1 MANSHW
7 LQKAS
12 SSPSLIHSIF
22 QVYLEPQTPLNSH
35 TVNLLILFLR
45 QRRHQHQLT
54 PIKSGLHSR
63 SNTKMQVTTLPDDD
77 SMLPN
82 DTIPPKDT
90 IHPNDTTLPD
100 GTIHPNDTTLP
111 DGTIHPN
118 DTTLPGDTI
127 HPNDTILPN
136 DTMLDNDSTLE
147 NNTTPSDDTIVPQ
160 VASPPERTPLPKQP
174 VVIGIYGISGCG
186 KTFLLNNIKDYCGP
200 GQFNFYDGSQV
211 IAAVTDGGLKAF
223 QAMPEQ
229 DKMHHREL
237 AISQI
242 QATAANTGKA
252 AIVAGHLM
260 FWPENEEDATAV
272 YTEKDMET
280 YTHIIYLDTPA
291 KVIAQRRLN
300 DKKRA
305 RDAASVSHLE
315 KWQHCEKESLRKLC
329 RDRGILFLP
338 ISSEV
343 TSVVKIVTLLHDFSY
358 HDEQHNLEQAL
369 SLLDEAVANTKQSRN
384 YLHTMLVLDGDKT
397 LAAEDTGELF
407 WANLVRSGQLKDDQ
421 NPLKT
426 LFSSSLGY
434 SYKAFR
440 QATMLYEEACDDQQF
455 DTWCKD
461 VASAVTMHPEFFS
474 LLCQVVKKGSGAG
487 AIIVTCGL
495 RRVWEHVLNNEGLSS
510 SVKVIGGGRIA
521 DGLVVTPSV
530 KAAIVERLQKVHHI
544 YVWAMGDSPLD
555 IDMLKKADKS
565 IVVVG
570 DEQTRSKT
578 MDTVLM
584 KAIESGELN
593 AHQALLPHNESPRLN
608 EAMLPIVDL
617 TEPELADS
625 IFLRN
630 VMHTTDKPAAK
641 LLSTSMRDATRAG
654 RALQEA
660 HRCAGWYLATECFS
674 AMLGVEEF
682 SMQHVQGNTTKGF
695 RVANEIQTLIIALM
709 RGGEPMA
716 FGVHDAMP
724 LAMFMHAK
732 LVADVK
738 PQHLEGQRTIILVD
752 SVVNSG
758 KSVVEFVEHIR
769 ELASDVRV
777 VVVADVVHID
787 AIRTGVF
794 ANMLRNDGKLALIA
808 LRLSDNKYTGTK
820 GIDTGNRLFN
830 TTHLE

>member
-1 MANSHW
+1 
-7 LQKAS
+7 
-12 SSPSLIHSIF
+12 
-22 QVYLEPQTPLNSH
+22 
-35 TVNLLILFLR
+35 
-45 QRRHQHQLT
+45 
-54 PIKSGLHSR
+54 
-63 SNTKMQVTTLPDDD
+63 
-77 SMLPN
+77 
-82 DTIPPKDT
+82 
-90 IHPNDTTLPD
+90 
-100 GTIHPNDTTLP
+100 
-111 DGTIHPN
+111 
-118 DTTLPGDTI
+118 
-127 HPNDTILPN
+127 
-136 DTMLDNDSTLE
+136 
-147 NNTTPSDDTIVPQ
+147 
-160 VASPPERTPLPKQP
+160 
-174 VVIGIYGISGCG
+174 
-186 KTFLLNNIKDYCGP
+186 
-200 GQFNFYDGSQV
+200 
-211 IAAVTDGGLKAF
+211 VTDGGLKAF
-223 QAMPEQ
+223 QAMPEH
-229 DKMHHREL
+229 DKIHHREL

-242 QATAANTGKA
+242 QATAADTGKA
-252 AIVAGHLM
+252 AIIAGHLM
-260 FWPENEEDATAV
+260 FWPKKEEDATAV
-272 YTEKDMET
+272 YTEQDMET

-291 KVIAQRRLN
+291 KVIAQRRLD
-300 DKKRA
+300 DKNRA

-329 RDRGILFLP
+329 RDRGILFLS
-338 ISSEV
+338 ISSEL

-358 HDEQHNLEQAL
+358 HDERHNLQQAI
-369 SLLDEAVANTKQSRN
+369 SLLDDAVADTKQSQN

-407 WANLVRSGQLKDDQ
+407 WGNLVKPGQLKDDQ
-421 NPLKT
+421 DPLKT

-434 SYKAFR
+434 SYNAFR

-455 DTWCKD
+455 EAWCKD

-474 LLCQVVKKGSGAG
+474 LLYQAVKKGSGVG

-495 RRVWEHVLNNEGLSS
+495 RRVWEHILDKEGLSS

-530 KAAIVERLQKVHHI
+530 KAAVVDHLQKVHHI
-544 YVWAMGDSPLD
+544 YVWAFGDSPLD

-578 MDTVLM
+578 MDMAL
-584 KAIESGELN
+584 KRAIESGELQ
-593 AHQALLPHNESPRLN
+593 AHQALHPYNELPRLN
-608 EAMLPIVDL
+608 VAMLPIVDF

-630 VMHTTDKPAAK
+630 VTHTTDKPAAK
-641 LLSTSMRDATRAG
+641 LLSTSIRDATRAG
-654 RALQEA
+654 RVLQEA
-660 HRCAGWYLATECFS
+660 HRCASWYLATECLS
-674 AMLGVEEF
+674 AMVGVEEF

-695 RVANEIQTLIIALM
+695 RVANERQTLIIALM

-732 LVADVK
+732 LVAEVK
-738 PQHLEGQRTIILVD
+738 PHHLKGLRTVVLVD
-752 SVVNSG
+752 SVINSG
-758 KSVVEFVEHIR
+758 KSIADFVEHIR
-769 ELASDVRV
+769 ELESDVRV
-777 VVVADVVHID
+777 VVVAGVVHID